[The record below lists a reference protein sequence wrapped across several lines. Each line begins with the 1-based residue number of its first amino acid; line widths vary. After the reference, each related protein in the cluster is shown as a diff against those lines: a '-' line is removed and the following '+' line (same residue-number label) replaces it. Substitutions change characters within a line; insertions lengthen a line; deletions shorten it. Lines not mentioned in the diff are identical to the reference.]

1 MRYVIAVVVLL
12 AACPASGRELMTKD
26 ETPVHAKPEKGSRV
40 LAKVPKNHRIRSDR
54 RKDLW
59 FHVSVKVEGEAV
71 EGWVHQ
77 AAVTTLMGRS
87 KGQLLAE
94 NKRLYEEVVQLRR
107 EVERLREKL
116 AALEAELKA
125 AKEQL
130 EQRGK
135 GGRPKASRQEGRA
148 DE

>member
-1 MRYVIAVVVLL
+1 MRYAIAAVLLL
-12 AACPASGRELMTKD
+12 AAWPASGRELMTKE
-26 ETPVHAKPEKGSRV
+26 ETPVHAEPEKGSRV
-40 LAKVPKNHRIRSDR
+40 LAKVPRNHRIRSDR
-54 RKDLW
+54 RKNPW
-59 FHVSVKVEGEAV
+59 FHVSVKIDGEAI

-94 NKRLYEEVVQLRR
+94 NRRLYEEVEELRT
-107 EVERLREKL
+107 EVKRLREKL

-125 AKEQL
+125 AKAQL
-130 EQRGK
+130 EQQGK
-135 GGRPKASRQEGRA
+135 GGRPRGSREERRA